1 MMNGMSLHPYPKGA
15 LIGRQISIAWNL
27 FLGSF
32 DGIFLNIPKGIP
44 QSTRLLLGTL
54 GGCYIGYGMFD
65 QLGRLGPALL
75 LGSWAPREST
85 RGLSIGDCVA
95 SACPPLVLLG

>member
-1 MMNGMSLHPYPKGA
+1 MQHGF
-15 LIGRQISIAWNL
+15 ISARRNL
-27 FLGSF
+27 FLVSF
-32 DGIFLNIPKGIP
+32 VIILLNQNFTGIFLSIPKGIP

-65 QLGRLGPALL
+65 QLGRLGKV
-75 LGSWAPREST
+75 GSGPFVGVLDSSRST

-95 SACPPLVLLG
+95 SACPPFVLLG